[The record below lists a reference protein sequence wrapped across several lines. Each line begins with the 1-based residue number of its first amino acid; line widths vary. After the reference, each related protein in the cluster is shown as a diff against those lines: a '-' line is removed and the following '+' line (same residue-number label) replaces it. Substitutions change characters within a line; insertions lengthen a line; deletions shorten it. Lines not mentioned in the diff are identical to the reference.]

1 MTRIAFIASLIVGGA
16 LALWLVAGSR
26 NDPAPYEPQIK
37 PIEPASPCPWREA
50 DRELTNWY
58 PGATGYSA
66 HDLILSGQRAAMQE
80 RLGRPL
86 RPEEM
91 ALHTYVVA
99 SNHTLLGTVLTRRIK
114 AKHGA
119 IELVVALDR
128 ARAVKQLRIQRIRE
142 PEDVVNALEQLQLK
156 DRFTGMSVTDDF
168 TIEDAPNPIQE
179 SNAPAARQSALDI
192 AREIAVETK
201 TLLVLLEAGAANS
214 VNRHH

>member
-1 MTRIAFIASLIVGGA
+1 
-16 LALWLVAGSR
+16 
-26 NDPAPYEPQIK
+26 
-37 PIEPASPCPWREA
+37 
-50 DRELTNWY
+50 
-58 PGATGYSA
+58 
-66 HDLILSGQRAAMQE
+66 
-80 RLGRPL
+80 
-86 RPEEM
+86 
-91 ALHTYVVA
+91 
-99 SNHTLLGTVLTRRIK
+99 VLTRRIK

-119 IELVVALDR
+119 IELVVALDL

-179 SNAPAARQSALDI
+179 SNATAARQSALDI